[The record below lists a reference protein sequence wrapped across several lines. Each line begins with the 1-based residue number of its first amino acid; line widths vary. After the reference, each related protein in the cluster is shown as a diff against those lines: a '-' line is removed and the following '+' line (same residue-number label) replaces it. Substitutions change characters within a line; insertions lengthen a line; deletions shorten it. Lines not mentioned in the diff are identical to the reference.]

1 MCVLVDHNFAFDVA
15 ETALSLRREFDR
27 RAAAVGVT
35 RAQWRLLS
43 RLARQGGLRQ
53 VELADALDVEPIT
66 LCRIIDRLAE
76 AGLVER
82 RADEVDRRAWRIHL
96 TDKAGPL
103 IEDLRGIAD
112 TFLEDILVGIS
123 PAEQAEVRR
132 VLEQVRANVAAS
144 GNTARRVS

>member
-1 MCVLVDHNFAFDVA
+1 MCALVDTNFAFDVA
-15 ETALSLRREFDR
+15 ETALAIRREFDR
-27 RAAAVGVT
+27 RAAAIGVT

-43 RLARQGGLRQ
+43 RLARQGGQRQ

-96 TDKAGPL
+96 TEKAGPI
-103 IEDLRGIAD
+103 IEDLSTIAE
-112 TFLEDILVGIS
+112 TFLDDILVGIS
-123 PAEQAEVRR
+123 PGEQAEVRR
-132 VLEQVRANVAAS
+132 VLELVRANVAAGGS
-144 GNTARRVS
+144 SARRVS